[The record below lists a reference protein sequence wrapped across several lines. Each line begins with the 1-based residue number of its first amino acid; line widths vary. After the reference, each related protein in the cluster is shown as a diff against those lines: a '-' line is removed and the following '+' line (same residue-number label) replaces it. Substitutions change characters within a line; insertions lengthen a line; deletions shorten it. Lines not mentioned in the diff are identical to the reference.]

1 MTTTAARRDLAPPVS
16 PASPSLATLLAG
28 SLTRWR
34 QMALVAV
41 GTVLTA
47 LGLTI
52 VLPPSY
58 RASSSFVTADVGVQ
72 LPRGLSDLADQPG
85 LSGIASQLG
94 LGQSSDPSQSPAF
107 YVQLLQSR
115 ELLTRV
121 TLSRFQNPRATNPA
135 DSANLVQIFRL
146 TSYDSARAVEI
157 AVKRLQR
164 TMRIQADPK
173 TNLVVLRVDA
183 RWGALAADI
192 ANRAMDLVSAFNKEQ
207 RISRSQ
213 ARRAFLQDRVTA
225 AQAEL
230 RAAEDSQRLFYE
242 RNRQWENS
250 PALLVEERRQ
260 RRQVET
266 VNTLYLSLRREY
278 ETARID
284 EINNTPVTTV
294 VDRAVAPQRR
304 EWPRR
309 GLITATAALLG
320 IMLGALWGASAELL
334 ARWGQQ
340 NAGEARTLR
349 EAAARAGTEI
359 RTALRLRSRG
369 D

>member
-1 MTTTAARRDLAPPVS
+1 MS
-16 PASPSLATLLAG
+16 PAPLSLAALVSG
-28 SLTRWR
+28 SLSRWR
-34 QMALVAV
+34 QVAAV
-41 GTVLTA
+41 AAGTVVAA
-47 LGLTI
+47 LGLTF

-58 RASSSFVTADVGVQ
+58 RATSSFVTADVGVQ
-72 LPRGLSDLADQPG
+72 LPRGLSDLADQSG
-85 LSGIASQLG
+85 LSGIASQMG

-121 TLSRFQNPRATNPA
+121 TLSRFRDPRAANPA

-164 TMRIQADPK
+164 TMRAQADPK

-183 RWGALAADI
+183 RWAPLAADI
-192 ANRAMDLVSAFNKEQ
+192 ANRAVELVSEFNKEQ
-207 RISRSQ
+207 RLSRSQ
-213 ARRAFLQDRVTA
+213 ARRTFLQDRVTA

-294 VDRAVAPQRR
+294 VDRAVAPRRR

-320 IMLGALWGASAELL
+320 VMLGAFWGAAAELL

-340 NAGEARTLR
+340 NAGEARALR
-349 EAAARAGTEI
+349 DAAARAGTEI
-359 RTALRLRSRG
+359 RTALRLRSPA

>member
-1 MTTTAARRDLAPPVS
+1 
-16 PASPSLATLLAG
+16 
-28 SLTRWR
+28 
-34 QMALVAV
+34 
-41 GTVLTA
+41 
-47 LGLTI
+47 
-52 VLPPSY
+52 
-58 RASSSFVTADVGVQ
+58 
-72 LPRGLSDLADQPG
+72 
-85 LSGIASQLG
+85 
-94 LGQSSDPSQSPAF
+94 
-107 YVQLLQSR
+107 
-115 ELLTRV
+115 
-121 TLSRFQNPRATNPA
+121 
-135 DSANLVQIFRL
+135 
-146 TSYDSARAVEI
+146 
-157 AVKRLQR
+157 
-164 TMRIQADPK
+164 
-173 TNLVVLRVDA
+173 
-183 RWGALAADI
+183 
-192 ANRAMDLVSAFNKEQ
+192 MDLVSAFNKEQ